1 MAFPSRRQ
9 RRPGIDIWPGFV
21 DALSQLLIVIIFVLL
36 IFTVAQFYL
45 TNALSGSNEALAQ
58 LNQQVENLKQLL
70 SLENATSDDLRRNLK
85 QISEQLKASIT
96 ERDKL
101 QAQVAELT
109 ARTDELRANARNMGA
124 DKDALLNQKE
134 TELQAK
140 DAALIQAE
148 SQLALLNQQIAALR
162 DQLQRLAAA
171 LDVSEQKAKEQE
183 VQIADLGRRLNV
195 ALANKVQ
202 ELATY
207 RSEFFGRLR
216 EILGNRPDIRIVGDR
231 FVFQSEVLFAPGSA
245 DLGPEAKSELDLLA
259 GALKDIA
266 AKIPQEIP
274 WVLRVDGHTDK
285 RPISTPQFPS
295 NWELSTAR
303 AIAVTKYLIS
313 QGIPPSRLAAAGFG
327 EFQPIDAGEGEDAYR
342 KNRRIEFKLTER

>member
-1 MAFPSRRQ
+1 
-9 RRPGIDIWPGFV
+9 
-21 DALSQLLIVIIFVLL
+21 
-36 IFTVAQFYL
+36 
-45 TNALSGSNEALAQ
+45 
-58 LNQQVENLKQLL
+58 
-70 SLENATSDDLRRNLK
+70 
-85 QISEQLKASIT
+85 
-96 ERDKL
+96 
-101 QAQVAELT
+101 
-109 ARTDELRANARNMGA
+109 
-124 DKDALLNQKE
+124 
-134 TELQAK
+134 
-140 DAALIQAE
+140 
-148 SQLALLNQQIAALR
+148 
-162 DQLQRLAAA
+162 
-171 LDVSEQKAKEQE
+171 

-202 ELATY
+202 ELASY

-231 FVFQSEVLFAPGSA
+231 FVFQSEVLFTPGSA

-259 GALKDIA
+259 GALRDVA
-266 AKIPQEIP
+266 AKIPPEIP

-327 EFQPIDAGEGEDAYR
+327 EFQPIDTAEGEDAFR

>member
-70 SLENATSDDLRRNLK
+70 SLENAASDDLRRNLK
-85 QISEQLKASIT
+85 QISEQLKASIAQ
-96 ERDKL
+96 RDKL

-109 ARTDELRANARNMGA
+109 ARADELRANARNQGA

-140 DAALIQAE
+140 EAALGQAQE
-148 SQLALLNQQIAALR
+148 QLALLNEQIAALR
-162 DQLQRLAAA
+162 DQLQRLMAA

-231 FVFQSEVLFAPGSA
+231 FVFQSEVLFTPGSA
-245 DLGPEAKSELDLLA
+245 DLGPEAKAELDLLA
-259 GALKDIA
+259 GALVDIA
-266 AKIPQEIP
+266 AKIPPEIP
-274 WVLRVDGHTDK
+274 WVLRIDGHTDK
-285 RPISTPQFPS
+285 RPISTSQFPS

-303 AIAVTKYLIS
+303 AVAVTKYLIS

-327 EFQPIDAGEGEDAYR
+327 EFQPIDTGEGEDAYR

>member
-45 TNALSGSNEALAQ
+45 TNALSGSNEALAR
-58 LNQQVENLKQLL
+58 LNQQVENLKNLL
-70 SLENATSDDLRRNLK
+70 ALENATSDDLRRNLK
-85 QISEQLKASIT
+85 QISEQLKASIA

-109 ARTDELRANARNMGA
+109 ARTDELRATARNEGA

-140 DAALIQAE
+140 DAALVQAQ
-148 SQLALLNQQIAALR
+148 SQLALLNEQIAALR

-171 LDVSEQKAKEQE
+171 LDASEQKAKEQE

-231 FVFQSEVLFAPGSA
+231 FVFQSEVLFPPGSA
-245 DLGPEAKSELDLLA
+245 DLSPEAKTELDLLA

-327 EFQPIDAGEGEDAYR
+327 EFQPIDPGEGEDAYR